1 MRFLIAAAAAVCLA
15 HGSAAQTTPAPSPIP
30 AEVQRTLETLRARAM
45 ASDDAYALTES
56 LTTEVG
62 PRLAGSAAEA
72 RARDWAVAQLRA
84 RRFENIRIEPFAIP
98 YWRATRQEAAVV
110 APSQQPLRIVALGGS
125 AATPEGG
132 LEAEVAR
139 FASLAA
145 LRDAAPSSVAGR
157 IVFVDEGMTATM
169 DGSGYGAA
177 VPRRSACP
185 RLAREKGA
193 AACVIRSVGT
203 DGHRFPHQGTT
214 ADFAAGTRV
223 PAAALS
229 NPDADQLARLIARGP
244 VRMRLDIAIE
254 REAAAQSG
262 NVIAEIR
269 GRSAPEEIVLLAAHL
284 DSWEEGTGAIDDA
297 AGVGVIIATADLIR
311 QLPRRPRRTIRLL
324 IAGAEET
331 GVFGGAEYARAHA
344 EELPWHV
351 LALESDFGAGRI
363 WRFRS
368 RFGAGA
374 GGHHAAMAQA
384 LNAAEVM
391 VSDTQPAFGGA
402 DIAAARAAGVPVID
416 LGQDGLDYF
425 DYHHTADDTLDKVD
439 PANLRQNVAAWAI
452 AVYLAAEMDWDFRA
466 AE

>member
-1 MRFLIAAAAAVCLA
+1 MKILIAAAAAVCLA
-15 HGSAAQTTPAPSPIP
+15 HGAAAQAPTPTPIP
-30 AEVQRTLETLRARAM
+30 EAVQEALDTLRTRAL
-45 ASDDAYALTES
+45 ASDEAYRLAES

-62 PRLAGSAAEA
+62 PRLAGTAAEERA
-72 RARDWAVAQLRA
+72 RAWAVAQLRA
-84 RRFENIRIEPFAIP
+84 RRFEMIRIEGFAVP
-98 YWRATRQEAAVV
+98 HWRAVRQEASVS
-110 APSQQPLRIVALGGS
+110 APAPQPLRIVALGGS

-132 LEAEVAR
+132 LEADVVR
-139 FASLAA
+139 FASLGAF
-145 LRDAAPSSVAGR
+145 RDAAPSSVVGR
-157 IVFVDEGMTATM
+157 IVFVDEGMIATM

-203 DGHRFPHQGTT
+203 DEHRFPHQGTT
-214 ADFAAGTRV
+214 LDFAAGTGV

-229 NPDADQLARLIARGP
+229 NPDADQIARLIARGP
-244 VRMRLDIAIE
+244 VRMRLDIAVE
-254 REAAAQSG
+254 RDPAARSG

-269 GRSAPEEIVLLAAHL
+269 GRSAPDEIVLLAAHL
-284 DSWEEGTGAIDDA
+284 DSWDEGTGAIDDA
-297 AGVGVIIATADLIR
+297 AGVGIIIAAADLIR

-331 GVFGGAEYARAHA
+331 GVFGGAEYARVHA
-344 EELPWHV
+344 GALAQHV

-374 GGHHAAMAQA
+374 AGHHAAMAQA
-384 LNAAEVM
+384 LRAADVM

-402 DIAAARAAGVPVID
+402 DIAAVRAAGVPVID
-416 LGQDGLDYF
+416 LGQNGLDYF
-425 DYHHTADDTLDKVD
+425 DYHHTADDTFDKID
-439 PANLRQNVAAWAI
+439 PANMRQNVAAWAI
-452 AVYLAAEMDWDFRA
+452 AAYLAAEMDWDFRA